1 MVRMR
6 SRMEKSTGKDARK
19 LNIVTPQGK
28 RSSSISALCRI
39 ISSVGVG
46 CALIIAA
53 HILAD
58 YTLGLSP
65 STSQL
70 ASAAAVVVVAA
81 CAAGGDI
88 LIGGVGARQEESRL
102 RRRILG
108 AYYESSGL
116 SRHSRN
122 GTQPSDLV
130 TLMTDNAERF
140 TEFRIAFLGT
150 TVAAV
155 IVPFLALGYITCA
168 VSPLIGVILFV
179 AYPLVPLFV
188 HGFMKLFAQRSNES
202 RKERGILDG
211 QYLDAIRNLSSIRLL
226 GAGERVEE
234 RLREQ
239 GERNRGAIMRI
250 LAGNQLVIIVLDGAV
265 GLLWICLSVML
276 AYWRLNAGEISLAD
290 ALTVVFFIVLLI
302 EPIVQVSG
310 FFYVGMGGLAAGRHI
325 KAFLGIAGKGFAE
338 KESAQKNTAYTT
350 EKKTQHGACA
360 VSGGISVTNLSFAYD
375 EVPVLKG
382 LSMQAQTGERIA
394 IIGSSGAGKSTFLSL
409 LSGDLRVSKAGAVQI
424 SGIDLADISR
434 GEVYAL
440 TAVVAQRTWLF
451 SGTIASNLRLASP
464 SASDDELWAALQYA
478 HLAQEVHRM
487 PEGLYTNVG
496 ERGQFLSGGQ
506 AQRISIA
513 RAFLS
518 RRKIWLL
525 DEPTAQVDAVSEE
538 EIIKALAE
546 LPRDITL
553 IVITH
558 RPSLLTLVD
567 RIYELTDGKMHRIDA
582 HQASM
587 RVEAE
592 Q

>member
-1 MVRMR
+1 MAH
-6 SRMEKSTGKDARK
+6 SRKENSASGGTPK
-19 LNIVTPQGK
+19 LTIVTPQGK
-28 RSSSISALCRI
+28 RSSRISAFCRI
-39 ISSVGVG
+39 VSAVGVG
-46 CALIIAA
+46 CALGIAA
-53 HILAD
+53 RILAD
-58 YTLGLSP
+58 YTLGISP
-65 STSQL
+65 TASQIVG
-70 ASAAAVVVVAA
+70 AAAAVIVAA

-88 LIGGVGARQEESRL
+88 FVGGVGARQEESRL
-102 RRRILG
+102 RRRILS
-108 AYYESSGL
+108 AYYEGSEVRRD
-116 SRHSRN
+116 SRD

-150 TVAAV
+150 TVAAI

-168 VSPLIGVILFV
+168 ISPLIGGILFV

-188 HGFMKLFAQRSNES
+188 HGFMKIFARRSNES
-202 RKERGILDG
+202 RQERGILDG

-276 AYWRLNAGEISLAD
+276 AYWRLDVGEIGLAD

-325 KAFLGIAGKGFAE
+325 KAFLGIAEKGLAE
-338 KESAQKNTAYTT
+338 KESAQKNAAHATG
-350 EKKTQHGACA
+350 KKTQHDACA
-360 VSGGISVTNLSFAYD
+360 VSGGVTVTNLSFAYD
-375 EVPVLKG
+375 GVPVLKG
-382 LSMQAQTGERIA
+382 LSIQADRGERIA
-394 IIGSSGAGKSTFLSL
+394 IVGSSGAGKSTFLSL
-409 LSGDLRVSKAGAVQI
+409 LSGDLRVSEAGAVQI
-424 SGIDLADISR
+424 SGIDLAGISKSDAH
-434 GEVYAL
+434 AL

-464 SASDDELWAALQYA
+464 SASDEELWGALECA
-478 HLAQEVHRM
+478 HLAQEVRRM
-487 PEGLYTNVG
+487 PEGLDTNVG

-518 RRKIWLL
+518 RRQIWLL

-538 EIIKALAE
+538 EIIEVLAE

-567 RIYELTDGKMHRIDA
+567 RVYELADGQLRLIDA
-582 HQASM
+582 AQASA
-587 RVEAE
+587 RVEVGR
-592 Q
+592 

>member
-1 MVRMR
+1 MAH
-6 SRMEKSTGKDARK
+6 SRKENSASGGKPK
-19 LNIVTPQGK
+19 LTIVTPQGK
-28 RSSSISALCRI
+28 RSSRISALCRI
-39 ISSVGVG
+39 VSAVGVG
-46 CALIIAA
+46 CALGIAA
-53 HILAD
+53 RILAD
-58 YTLGLSP
+58 YTLGISP
-65 STSQL
+65 TASQI
-70 ASAAAVVVVAA
+70 AGAVAAVVVAA

-88 LIGGVGARQEESRL
+88 FVGGVGARQEESRL
-102 RRRILG
+102 RRRILS
-108 AYYESSGL
+108 AYYEGSEVRRD
-116 SRHSRN
+116 SRD

-150 TVAAV
+150 TVAAI

-168 VSPLIGVILFV
+168 ISPLIGGILFV

-188 HGFMKLFAQRSNES
+188 HGFMKIFAHRSNES

-325 KAFLGIAGKGFAE
+325 KAFLGIAEKGLAE
-338 KESAQKNTAYTT
+338 KESAQKNAAHATG
-350 EKKTQHGACA
+350 KKTQHEACA
-360 VSGGISVTNLSFAYD
+360 VSGGVTVTNLSFAYD
-375 EVPVLKG
+375 GVPVLKG
-382 LSMQAQTGERIA
+382 LSMQADRGERIA
-394 IIGSSGAGKSTFLSL
+394 IVGSSGAGKSTFLSL
-409 LSGDLRVSKAGAVQI
+409 LSGDLRVSEEGAVQI
-424 SGIDLADISR
+424 SGVDLADISKSDAH
-434 GEVYAL
+434 AL

-464 SASDDELWAALQYA
+464 SASDEELWGALECA
-478 HLAQEVHRM
+478 HLAQEVRRM
-487 PEGLYTNVG
+487 PEGLDTNVG

-518 RRKIWLL
+518 RRQIWLL

-538 EIIKALAE
+538 EIIEVLAE

-567 RIYELTDGKMHRIDA
+567 RVYELADGQLRLIDA
-582 HQASM
+582 AQASE
-587 RVEAE
+587 RVEVE
-592 Q
+592 R